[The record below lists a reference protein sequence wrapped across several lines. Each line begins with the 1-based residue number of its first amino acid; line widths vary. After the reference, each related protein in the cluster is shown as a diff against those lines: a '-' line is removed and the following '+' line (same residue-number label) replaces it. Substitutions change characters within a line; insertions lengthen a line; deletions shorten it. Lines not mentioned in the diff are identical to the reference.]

1 MTVVGRFAPS
11 PSGRM
16 HLGNVWSALLSW
28 LSVRSAGGEMV
39 LRMEDLDPDRCRP
52 EYVAQLREDL
62 RWLGLDWDRE
72 QPQQSTRTEAYA
84 EAFESLRE
92 RGLVY
97 PCYCSRADLHAAS
110 APHASDGR
118 VLYAGTCRRLTEAQR
133 QQQTKRPAWRLEVP
147 DREYGFTDGLQGNF
161 SENLARECGDF
172 IVRRADG
179 VYAYQLA
186 VVTDD
191 ADGGITQV
199 VRGRDL
205 LESMPRQL
213 YLYELLGKI
222 APEFCHV
229 PLLLAPDGRRL
240 SKRERDLDLG
250 NLRERYTPQRILGYL
265 AALANLIPM
274 GETASAAELI
284 PLFDWKRV
292 PQADIPMPE
301 SAELRGKGTNS
312 DGGNLYF

>member
-205 LESMPRQL
+205 LESTPRQL